1 MSDGEEPRE
10 VANPAAA
17 TSPKAAA
24 GDDGATASDDA
35 ADAHLSSDA
44 PSFLWLMRTAI
55 HVNLVPENISPTHRF
70 LVLQGTAYA
79 GAGLLFVFLPKAGAF
94 LLTMGQLATD
104 DCQEDSSAGGPA
116 VCSPGWRE
124 EDAAVDC
131 MCEKER
137 VMLQLAGFA
146 VFMVGYFFIQ
156 MSRGNSLHF
165 VAASTF
171 NRVVLVPLTMG
182 ILFLLGARG
191 SLCLLFAVMDPFLTL
206 LTVLS
211 LNGSKLLPAVFR
223 RTDQPFRGP
232 SHTGYSADP
241 DAPPEEAPGFVGL
254 LKIAIGAAEASTD
267 ITPVHRFI
275 VLQGA
280 LYFTLGLLAFLVP
293 RAGILVF
300 TFGGVSADD
309 MTGKELSMFR
319 MVGGAMLFIGYYYAQ
334 SARAPPL
341 LPPPPAT
348 LPMRFCSTSWKLCAN
363 SFTRLFAGNSR
374 LTKS

>member
-1 MSDGEEPRE
+1 MSEERRE
-10 VANPAAA
+10 VQNPAAA
-17 TSPKAAA
+17 TTPE
-24 GDDGATASDDA
+24 ASDDA

-55 HVNLVPENISPTHRF
+55 HINLVPENISPTHRF

-116 VCSPGWRE
+116 VCAPGWRE

-182 ILFLLGARG
+182 ILFRLGARG

-341 LPPPPAT
+341 LPPPHFRCVSAQLLGSSAQT
-348 LPMRFCSTSWKLCAN
+348 L
-363 SFTRLFAGNSR
+363 SR
-374 LTKS
+374 VCRQLSPN

>member
-1 MSDGEEPRE
+1 MSE
-10 VANPAAA
+10 VENPAAA
-17 TSPKAAA
+17 TSPEAAA

-55 HVNLVPENISPTHRF
+55 HINLVPENISPTHRF

-104 DCQEDSSAGGPA
+104 DCPEDDSSASGPA

-241 DAPPEEAPGFVGL
+241 DAPPEEAPGFVDL

-280 LYFTLGLLAFLVP
+280 LYFTLGLLAFLAP

-334 SARAPPL
+334 SARAAPAPPHPPRFRQCVSVQLVGGSLRKL
-341 LPPPPAT
+341 LQASAF
-348 LPMRFCSTSWKLCAN
+348 LLQAA
-363 SFTRLFAGNSR
+363 LA
-374 LTKS
+374 